1 MRSRKNKISKNK
13 IIKEAYQ
20 EHKVLFW
27 IYIIVRLLVIA
38 VAVVQFINGNYE
50 NVFICILTLILFMLL
65 TLVEKKTSVVIPDTL
80 EIIIVLFIF
89 SAEILGEINSY
100 YEKIPMWDTML
111 HTINGFVAAAVG
123 FSLIDLLNRN
133 EKIMLDMSP
142 GFIVLVSFCFS
153 MTIGVIWE
161 FFEFFMDVVFHT
173 DMQKDTVINTISSVM
188 LNSEQI
194 NKVKV
199 IEGINETLINGQKLP
214 VNGYLDIGL
223 FDTMKDLFV
232 DFIGAAVFS
241 VFGYI
246 YIRSEGRGKF
256 INKFILRRKIHKRK

>member
-1 MRSRKNKISKNK
+1 
-13 IIKEAYQ
+13 
-20 EHKVLFW
+20 
-27 IYIIVRLLVIA
+27 
-38 VAVVQFINGNYE
+38 
-50 NVFICILTLILFMLL
+50 
-65 TLVEKKTSVVIPDTL
+65 
-80 EIIIVLFIF
+80 
-89 SAEILGEINSY
+89 
-100 YEKIPMWDTML
+100 
-111 HTINGFVAAAVG
+111 
-123 FSLIDLLNRN
+123 
-133 EKIMLDMSP
+133 
-142 GFIVLVSFCFS
+142 
-153 MTIGVIWE
+153 
-161 FFEFFMDVVFHT
+161 
-173 DMQKDTVINTISSVM
+173 MQKDTVINTISSVM